1 MDATKITKPARKV
14 LNVKLKYCGAV
25 IVAAGSASRMGG
37 IDKILAPLGGEAVI
51 VRTVRNFQEC
61 DAIREIVIV
70 TRPDLIVPISD
81 LCHGFS
87 KVKAVVVGGD
97 SRDASVHLGLNAL
110 SEKCKLVA
118 VQDGARPFSGW
129 QLIDRVVRAAAAY
142 GAAAPAIPVKD
153 TIKVVRGGLV
163 AETPDRSTLKA
174 VQTPQVFDFDL
185 LRGALKKA
193 KMDGISITD
202 DCSAVEHMGMSVKI
216 VDGDERNIKITTPMD
231 LKIAEMVL
239 EEAK

>member
-1 MDATKITKPARKV
+1 
-14 LNVKLKYCGAV
+14 
-25 IVAAGSASRMGG
+25 MGG
-37 IDKILAPLGGEAVI
+37 IDKVMATLDAEPMI
-51 VRTVRNFQEC
+51 VKTARAFQQC
-61 DAIREIVIV
+61 DAIREIVVV
-70 TRPDLIVPISD
+70 TRPDLIVPIMD
-81 LCHGFS
+81 LCHDFS

-97 SRDASVHLGLNAL
+97 SRDASVHMGLNAL

-153 TIKVVRGGLV
+153 TIKVVSGGLV
-163 AETPDRSTLKA
+163 NNTPDRSTLKA

-193 KMDGISITD
+193 KLDGLSITD

-231 LKIAEMVL
+231 LKIAEMLL
-239 EEAK
+239 EEMQ